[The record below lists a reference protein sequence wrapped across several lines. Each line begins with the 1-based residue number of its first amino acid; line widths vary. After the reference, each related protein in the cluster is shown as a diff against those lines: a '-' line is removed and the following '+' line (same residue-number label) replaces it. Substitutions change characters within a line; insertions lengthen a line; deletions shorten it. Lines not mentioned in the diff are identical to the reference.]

1 MESKLRRKKKNAK
14 MRKQID
20 LIHCRELKSSETR
33 AKRIRDAEK
42 ELGKRNEKRRVY
54 GHRRGWRRRRMKK
67 GEEKEGTG
75 EGRRE
80 KLSGSM
86 AKPR

>member
-1 MESKLRRKKKNAK
+1 
-14 MRKQID
+14 MRKRID
-20 LIHCRELKSSETR
+20 LIHCRELQSAEAR

-42 ELGKRNEKRRVY
+42 ELGKRNEKRRVH
-54 GHRRGWRRRRMKK
+54 GHRRGWRRRRTKK
-67 GEEKEGTG
+67 EEKRGERGGTR